1 MHSLNKEDN
10 TICRSLGLILIF
22 PQLTCGVLL
31 ANLLGLAGWQY
42 SSICLTCLQAA
53 VSLASLL
60 LLAPSPYELARAG
73 DREGVRRALS
83 LLREGGEEEVLVEVE
98 NVFR

>member
-1 MHSLNKEDN
+1 M
-10 TICRSLGLILIF
+10 GL
-22 PQLTCGVLL
+22 T
-31 ANLLGLAGWQY
+31 GWQF
-42 SSICLTCLQAA
+42 SSTCLTCLQAA

-73 DREGVRRALS
+73 DREGVSRALS
-83 LLREGGEEEVLVEVE
+83 LLRVGGEEEVLLEVE